1 MKRIFWISLFFVMAF
16 GEARAQGGDRAQGAT
31 RAQITIRIQS
41 KAKATDLFSN
51 AADRKINSSNT
62 VATTRTSS
70 NVVPVT
76 GFKNVITTQYKELR
90 TTPLLTVIQPKIE
103 RFILNR
109 YFSATYGYNSYGYV
123 KKKYPILA
131 LTPSSIFK
139 NKVIRTRIYL
149 RLKTERNKIRD
160 YLNPDNPMPEG
171 ERVLNI
177 LRSLENVIN
186 ITLENATY

>member
-1 MKRIFWISLFFVMAF
+1 MKRIFWISLFFVTAF
-16 GEARAQGGDRAQGAT
+16 GEARAQGGDRAQVAAVQVIPARST
-31 RAQITIRIQS
+31 AR
-41 KAKATDLFSN
+41 ATDLLSN
-51 AADRKINSSNT
+51 AADREINSDNT
-62 VATTRTSS
+62 MATTRTLS
-70 NVVPVT
+70 NLLSVK
-76 GFKNVITTQYKELR
+76 GFKDVMAMQYQELR
-90 TTPLLTVIQPKIE
+90 TMPRLAIVQPQIE

-123 KKKYPILA
+123 KKKYPILD

-160 YLNPDNPMPEG
+160 YLNPNNPMPEG

-186 ITLENATY
+186 ITLENETY